1 MDNFL
6 ELLERE
12 IIATIEGLIGVKP
25 SVKIKSKE
33 PLSEFSNIV
42 APLVVA
48 DVTASGAAR
57 GRLKVMLSPTLATML
72 SDMLLGGEGAT
83 KEVADADDLDANKEI
98 ISNILGALSTSL
110 GAQKELPKL
119 TFSIDNIVFIAAEG
133 NVDISSFSKLIV
145 FNFSVNSLKDV
156 MMFAFDNSFE
166 NAVDKKDAPPPYV
179 APQTYDAPYSYDA
192 PPSAAPEY
200 RAPSQHHH
208 HEKTQLNSEEM
219 KNIDLLMDVKLPVRV
234 RIGSKK
240 MLLRDVINMD
250 IGSVVE
256 LNQLA
261 NEPLDILV
269 DNKKIAEGEVVI
281 VDGNFGVQ
289 ITTIGSKK
297 ERLEQLK
304 G

>member
-6 ELLERE
+6 ELLQKE
-12 IIATIEGLIGVKP
+12 ITATIEGLVGQKP
-25 SVKIKSKE
+25 DVSVKSNE
-33 PLSEFSNIV
+33 PLSEYSNVI

-48 DVTASGAAR
+48 DITVGGDAKGKMKA
-57 GRLKVMLSPTLATML
+57 MLSPRLATAL
-72 SDMLLGGEGAT
+72 SDMILGGEGT
-83 KEVADADDLDANKEI
+83 SKEEADADDLDANKEI
-98 ISNILGALSTSL
+98 ISNILGTFSTSL
-110 GAQKELPKL
+110 GAQKTLPKL
-119 TFSIDNIVFIAAEG
+119 SFSIDGINFIKSGED
-133 NVDISSFSKLIV
+133 VDISDYSRLV
-145 FNFSVNSLKDV
+145 VYNFNIASLKDV
-156 MMFAFDNSFE
+156 FMFAMDPIMEKSVE
-166 NAVDKKDAPPPYV
+166 EKKEPAQVVEHAVE
-179 APQTYDAPYSYDA
+179 QRII
-192 PPSAAPEY
+192 APEKV
-200 RAPSQHHH
+200 P
-208 HEKTQLNSEEM
+208 LNNDEM
-219 KNIDLLMDVKLPVRV
+219 KNIGLLMDVKLPVKV

-289 ITTIGSKK
+289 ITSIGSKK

>member
-6 ELLERE
+6 ELLEKE
-12 IIATIEGLIGVKP
+12 ITATIEGLIGNKP
-25 SVKIKSKE
+25 NVSLKSKE
-33 PLSEFSNIV
+33 PLSEFSNII

-48 DVTASGAAR
+48 DVSASGDASAK
-57 GRLKVMLSPTLATML
+57 LKVMLSPRLATAL
-72 SDMLLGGEGAT
+72 SDMILGGEGAT
-83 KEVADADDLDANKEI
+83 KDEADADDLDANKEI

-110 GAQKELPKL
+110 GAQKSLPKL
-119 TFSIDNIVFIAAEG
+119 NFSIDNIVFVAQGGDI
-133 NVDISSFSKLIV
+133 DISKFSTLIV
-145 FNFSVNSLKDV
+145 FNFAVNELKDV
-156 MMFAFDNSFE
+156 IMFTIDKAFE
-166 NAVDKKDAPPPYV
+166 NAIDKKEPV
-179 APQTYDAPYSYDA
+179 QTFEAA
-192 PPSAAPEY
+192 VEQKIIAPEKV
-200 RAPSQHHH
+200 P
-208 HEKTQLNSEEM
+208 LNNEEM
-219 KNIDLLMDVKLPVRV
+219 KNIGLLMDVKLPVKV

-289 ITTIGSKK
+289 ITSIGSKK

>member
-6 ELLERE
+6 DILQKE
-12 IIATIEGLIGVKP
+12 ISATIEGLVGQKP
-25 SVKIKSKE
+25 EVELRSNE
-33 PLSEFSNIV
+33 PLSEFSNV
-42 APLVVA
+42 LAPLVVA
-48 DVTASGAAR
+48 DISVSGDTNGKMKA
-57 GRLKVMLSPTLATML
+57 MLSPKLATAL
-72 SDMLLGGEGAT
+72 ADMILGGEGT
-83 KEVADADDLDANKEI
+83 SKEEADADDLDANKEI
-98 ISNILGALSTSL
+98 ISNILGTFSTSL
-110 GAQKELPKL
+110 GAQKTLPKL
-119 TFSIDNIVFIAAEG
+119 SFNIDAINFIKSGED
-133 NVDISSFSKLIV
+133 VDISDYCRLV
-145 FNFSVNSLKDV
+145 VYNFNIGSIKDV
-156 MMFAFDNSFE
+156 YMFAMDTIVEKSVE
-166 NAVDKKDAPPPYV
+166 KKE
-179 APQTYDAPYSYDA
+179 
-192 PPSAAPEY
+192 AAPSVETPHAEQPH
-200 RAPSQHHH
+200 RSSAP
-208 HEKTQLNSEEM
+208 EKNTLNSDEM
-219 KNIDLLMDVKLPVRV
+219 KNIGLLMDVKLPVKV

-289 ITTIGSKK
+289 ITSIGSKK

>member
-6 ELLERE
+6 ELLEKE
-12 IIATIEGLIGVKP
+12 ITATIEGLIGKKP
-25 SVKIKSKE
+25 EVSIKSKE
-33 PLSEFSNIV
+33 ALTEFSNII

-48 DVTASGAAR
+48 DVSVSGDASAK
-57 GRLKVMLSPTLATML
+57 LKVMLSPKLATAL
-72 SDMLLGGEGAT
+72 SDMILGGEGT
-83 KEVADADDLDANKEI
+83 SKDEADADDLDANKEI
-98 ISNILGALSTSL
+98 ISNILGTLSTSL
-110 GAQKELPKL
+110 DAQKTLPKL
-119 TFSIDNIVFIAAEG
+119 SFNIDNIVFIAPGG
-133 NVDISSFSKLIV
+133 NIDISDFSKLVV
-145 FNFSVNSLKDV
+145 FNFGVGEIRDVIMFAMDRALENSL
-156 MMFAFDNSFE
+156 
-166 NAVDKKDAPPPYV
+166 DKKEPV
-179 APQTYDAPYSYDA
+179 QTFEAA
-192 PPSAAPEY
+192 VEQKIIAPEKV
-200 RAPSQHHH
+200 PLS
-208 HEKTQLNSEEM
+208 SEEM
-219 KNIDLLMDVKLPVRV
+219 KNIGLLMDVKLPVKV

-289 ITTIGSKK
+289 ITSIGTKK

>member
-1 MDNFL
+1 
-6 ELLERE
+6 
-12 IIATIEGLIGVKP
+12 
-25 SVKIKSKE
+25 
-33 PLSEFSNIV
+33 
-42 APLVVA
+42 
-48 DVTASGAAR
+48 
-57 GRLKVMLSPTLATML
+57 
-72 SDMLLGGEGAT
+72 
-83 KEVADADDLDANKEI
+83 
-98 ISNILGALSTSL
+98 
-110 GAQKELPKL
+110 
-119 TFSIDNIVFIAAEG
+119 
-133 NVDISSFSKLIV
+133 
-145 FNFSVNSLKDV
+145 

-166 NAVDKKDAPPPYV
+166 NAIDKKDVPPPYV

-208 HEKTQLNSEEM
+208 HEKTQLNFEEM

>member
-12 IIATIEGLIGVKP
+12 IVSTIEGLVGEKPDVRVKN
-25 SVKIKSKE
+25 KE
-33 PLSEFSNIV
+33 NLGAFSNV
-42 APLVVA
+42 LAPLVVA
-48 DVTASGAAR
+48 DVSTGGAAR
-57 GRLKVMLSPTLATML
+57 AKLKVMLSPALATML

-83 KEVADADDLDANKEI
+83 KEIADADDLDANKEI
-98 ISNILGALSTSL
+98 ISNILGALGTSL

-119 TFSIDNIVFIAAEG
+119 TFSIDNISFIGAEG
-133 NVDISSFSKLIV
+133 NIDISSFSKMV
-145 FNFSVNSLKDV
+145 TFNFSLKALKDV
-156 MMFAFDNSFE
+156 IIFVFDGAFQ
-166 NAVDKKDAPPPYV
+166 NALEKQEAPAAAYAPQPSYEAPQYGGYDAPPP
-179 APQTYDAPYSYDA
+179 PQQ
-192 PPSAAPEY
+192 EY
-200 RAPSQHHH
+200 RAPSQDRIH
-208 HEKTQLNSEEM
+208 LSGEEM
-219 KNIDLLMDVKLPVRV
+219 KNIDLLMDVRLPVRV
-234 RIGSKK
+234 RIGSKR

-289 ITTIGSKK
+289 ITSIGSKK
-297 ERLEQLK
+297 ERLEQLR

>member
-6 ELLERE
+6 ELLEKE
-12 IIATIEGLIGVKP
+12 VVATIEGLIGKKP
-25 SVKIKSKE
+25 EVGLKSKE
-33 PLSEFSNIV
+33 ALSEFSNII

-48 DVTASGAAR
+48 DVSVKGDTNAKMR
-57 GRLKVMLSPTLATML
+57 VMLSPRLATAL
-72 SDMLLGGEGAT
+72 SDMILGGEGAS
-83 KEVADADDLDANKEI
+83 KDEADADDLDANKEI

-110 GAQKELPKL
+110 GAQKSLPKL
-119 TFSIDNIVFIAAEG
+119 TFAIENITFIAVGED
-133 NVDISSFSKLIV
+133 VDISDFSRLVV
-145 FNFSVNSLKDV
+145 FNFSVDAIKDV
-156 MMFAFDNSFE
+156 IMFTLDTAFE
-166 NAVDKKDAPPPYV
+166 NALDKKEPV
-179 APQTYDAPYSYDA
+179 QTFEHAVEQKII
-192 PPSAAPEY
+192 APEKV
-200 RAPSQHHH
+200 P
-208 HEKTQLNSEEM
+208 LNSEEM
-219 KNIDLLMDVKLPVRV
+219 KNIGLLMDVKLPVKV

-289 ITTIGSKK
+289 ITSIGTKK

-304 G
+304 S

>member
-6 ELLERE
+6 ELLEKE
-12 IIATIEGLIGVKP
+12 IVATIEGLIGKKP
-25 SVKIKSKE
+25 EVSIKSKE
-33 PLSEFSNIV
+33 ALTEFSNII

-48 DVTASGAAR
+48 DVSVSGDASAK
-57 GRLKVMLSPTLATML
+57 LKVMLSPKLATAL
-72 SDMLLGGEGAT
+72 SDMILGGEGAS
-83 KEVADADDLDANKEI
+83 KDEADADDLDANKEI
-98 ISNILGALSTSL
+98 ISNILGTLSTSL
-110 GAQKELPKL
+110 GAQKTLPKL
-119 TFSIDNIVFIAAEG
+119 GFSIDNIVFIAPGG
-133 NVDISSFSKLIV
+133 NIDISDFSKLIV
-145 FNFSVNSLKDV
+145 FNFGVGEIKDV
-156 MMFAFDNSFE
+156 IMFAMDRALEDSL
-166 NAVDKKDAPPPYV
+166 DKKEPV
-179 APQTYDAPYSYDA
+179 QTFEAA
-192 PPSAAPEY
+192 VEQKIIAPEKV
-200 RAPSQHHH
+200 PLS
-208 HEKTQLNSEEM
+208 SEEM
-219 KNIDLLMDVKLPVRV
+219 KNIGLLMDVKLPVKV

-289 ITTIGSKK
+289 ITSIGTKK

>member
-6 ELLERE
+6 ELLEKE
-12 IIATIEGLIGVKP
+12 ITATIEGLIGKKP
-25 SVKIKSKE
+25 EVSIKSKE
-33 PLSEFSNIV
+33 ALTEFSNII

-48 DVTASGAAR
+48 DVSVSGDASAK
-57 GRLKVMLSPTLATML
+57 LKVMLSPKLATAL
-72 SDMLLGGEGAT
+72 SDMILGGEGAS
-83 KEVADADDLDANKEI
+83 KDEADADDLDANKEI
-98 ISNILGALSTSL
+98 ISNILGTLSTSL
-110 GAQKELPKL
+110 GAQKTLPKL
-119 TFSIDNIVFIAAEG
+119 NFNIDNIVFIAPG
-133 NVDISSFSKLIV
+133 GDIDISDFSKLVV
-145 FNFSVNSLKDV
+145 FNFGVGEIKDV
-156 MMFAFDNSFE
+156 IMFAMDRALEDSLNKKEPVQTFE
-166 NAVDKKDAPPPYV
+166 AAVEQKII
-179 APQTYDAPYSYDA
+179 
-192 PPSAAPEY
+192 APEKV
-200 RAPSQHHH
+200 PLS
-208 HEKTQLNSEEM
+208 SEEM
-219 KNIDLLMDVKLPVRV
+219 KNIGLLMDVKLPVKV

-240 MLLRDVINMD
+240 MLLRDVINID

-289 ITTIGSKK
+289 ITSIGTKK